1 MATIQLPVALR
12 ASPETRENAAFS
24 PRRMNAFFDLTR
36 NLVATNSLS
45 DIYQH
50 IVRGT
55 VEITGSRLCQLYS
68 LNESGELIYNASYPK
83 NGYQGHWLIEKSAEP
98 NIKSLCQRALLV
110 EHPLL
115 IRCDEPDLNQTDR
128 DYLAKH
134 RIDLLYLIPLKVESS
149 PVGMM
154 VIGAGRDSFE
164 KFDREEKI
172 WIANMIADQSA
183 SALFRA
189 RLSTSISENRLETVL
204 ALAKTVATRDE
215 YTGGHSQKIADLAEL
230 TAIRLG
236 FNQEELVAIRWA
248 SLLHDIG
255 KIGIPDE
262 ILLKS
267 GPLDE
272 EEWKIMKRHPII
284 GAEIVLKVSNLNY
297 IADLIFSH
305 HERYDGSGYPKGI
318 KGVQIP
324 LGARI
329 LAVVD
334 AYSAM
339 TDGRIYKPA
348 IPHQDALCEL
358 IRCAGSDFD
367 PQVVDA
373 FIGIFTKKEKISIPF
388 SPDELS
394 DHK

>member
-12 ASPETRENAAFS
+12 VGQETRENAAFS
-24 PRRMNAFFDLTR
+24 PERMNAYFELTR

-45 DIYQH
+45 DIYQY

-55 VEITGSRLCQLYS
+55 VEVTGSRLCQLYS
-68 LNESGELIYNASYPK
+68 LNENGELLFDASYPR
-83 NGYQGHWLIEKSAEP
+83 NGYHHNWLIDKAAEP
-98 NIKSLCQRALLV
+98 SIKTLCQRALLV

-115 IRCDEPDLNQTDR
+115 IRCSEPDLGPADR
-128 DYLAKH
+128 EYLARH
-134 RIDLLYLIPLKVESS
+134 HIDLLYLIPLKVESS
-149 PVGMM
+149 PVGMI
-154 VIGAGRDSFE
+154 VIGAGKNSFE
-164 KFDREEKI
+164 DFKREEQI
-172 WIANMIADQSA
+172 WISNMIADQSA
-183 SALFRA
+183 SAIFRA
-189 RLSTSISENRLETVL
+189 KLSTSISENRLETVL

-230 TAIRLG
+230 TAVHLG
-236 FNQEELVAIRWA
+236 VEQNELVAIRWA

-262 ILLKS
+262 ILLKC

-272 EEWKIMKRHPII
+272 EEWKIMKRHPVI

-297 IADLIFSH
+297 IADLIYSH
-305 HERYDGSGYPKGI
+305 HERFDGSGYPKGI
-318 KGVQIP
+318 KGEQIP

-348 IPHQDALCEL
+348 IPHRDALCEL
-358 IRCAGSDFD
+358 IQCAGREFD

-373 FIGIFTKKEKISIPF
+373 FLEIFTKKEKYNIPF
-388 SPDELS
+388 SPENDLK
-394 DHK
+394 HK